1 VRWGVQTP
9 RLAPPLPP
17 ESRAYGELVAAA
29 KEARIKLLPWQL
41 LAARYAM
48 ATMPR
53 RDKWLWSTFAEV
65 VARQNGKSELLIPRI
80 RRGLKVGERMVHTAQ
95 NRSLPREVFER
106 VVDLTPASELRRKPR
121 MANGQERIDTWAGGV
136 YRIVAPTRDG
146 ARGPSNDLVI
156 IDEARELLDY
166 AFIAGARPTMT
177 ASRNPQTWF
186 LSNAGDALSVVLNAL
201 RQRAVELGDESLAWL
216 EWSAAP
222 DRDLDDRRGWAEAN
236 PSLGRLIDMRT
247 LQGFRDDYRLTPAI
261 FQTEHLCQWADSMLP
276 RAIND
281 VAWQRAAR
289 PTEPPIRPS
298 LGISVSPKRIA
309 AVIAWTQSDG
319 SIGMR
324 LAADVFGDPVDVDAA
339 GVAIRQLAEQ
349 LGVDA
354 VGYAPATDRDLARY
368 LELPGA
374 ELAPLSGQL
383 AAAASARFVATIEAG
398 RLAWSDA
405 ELVGADLAL
414 TVRKAGA
421 AGTWTAVA
429 GRADRPIP
437 AALAAIHA
445 VWLAT
450 TPRDNVPTVH

>member
-1 VRWGVQTP
+1 
-9 RLAPPLPP
+9 
-17 ESRAYGELVAAA
+17 
-29 KEARIKLLPWQL
+29 
-41 LAARYAM
+41 
-48 ATMPR
+48 
-53 RDKWLWSTFAEV
+53 
-65 VARQNGKSELLIPRI
+65 
-80 RRGLKVGERMVHTAQ
+80 
-95 NRSLPREVFER
+95 
-106 VVDLTPASELRRKPR
+106 
-121 MANGQERIDTWAGGV
+121 MANGQERIDTWPGGV
-136 YRIVAPTRDG
+136 YRIVAPTREG

-222 DRDLDDRRGWAEAN
+222 DRDLDDRHGWAEAN

-247 LQGFRDDYRLTPAI
+247 LQGFRDDYKLTPAI

-289 PTEPPIRPS
+289 PTELPIRPS

-324 LAADVFGDPVDVDAA
+324 LAADVVGDPVDVDAA

-414 TVRKAGA
+414 TVRRSLS

-450 TPRDNVPTVH
+450 TPRDSVPTVH